1 MSINKQH
8 LYIVAC
14 VASLLSVNTLA
25 QTDVKRSSKGSI
37 KVADDSSKPAAA
49 SETAVLPPL
58 MSPTLDEIAEAQR
71 LKQRSDIAKIKAEA
85 AVAASTAKAAADAV
99 AAAEKNAKAA
109 TVAAA
114 ELKKKP
120 NKNLPPPVVIP
131 GPTHRL
137 LSIYKVKGK
146 WKAEFFEGTGIVT
159 SEVGDRFGGFVVEDI
174 NASSVKLTGDK
185 KGQVTVTIG
194 TSF

>member
-1 MSINKQH
+1 MSINKKY
-8 LYIVAC
+8 LCIVAC
-14 VASLLSVNTLA
+14 AVLCMSANSFA
-25 QTDVKRSSKGSI
+25 QTNVARSSKGSI
-37 KVADDSSKPAAA
+37 KASDDSSKPVAG
-49 SETAVLPPL
+49 SETAVLPPI

-85 AVAASTAKAAADAV
+85 AVAASTAKAAADVIAT
-99 AAAEKNAKAA
+99 AEKNSKAA
-109 TVAAA
+109 AVAAA

-120 NKNLPPPVVIP
+120 NKNLPAPVVIP
-131 GPTHRL
+131 SPTHRL

-146 WKAEFFEGTGIVT
+146 WMAEFFEGTGIVT
-159 SEVGDRFGGFVVEDI
+159 SEVGERFGSFVVEDI